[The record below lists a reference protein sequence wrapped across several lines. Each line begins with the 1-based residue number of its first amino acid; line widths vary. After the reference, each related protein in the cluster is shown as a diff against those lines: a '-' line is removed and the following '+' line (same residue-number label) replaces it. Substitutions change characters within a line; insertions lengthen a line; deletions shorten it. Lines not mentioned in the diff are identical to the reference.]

1 MTSSER
7 PAPGEGPILDQL
19 REIGYDIGS
28 LAELRHSGVLYR
40 KAIPV
45 LVDALFA
52 VSDEATLTEVVRALT
67 VPWAKPIATGP
78 LIELFRRV
86 DDPTGLG
93 ARWVVGNA
101 LEVTWS
107 DDQFDELVALARD
120 RSYGRG
126 REMLVLGFGRSKRP
140 DAGDILI
147 ELLDDPDVNGHA
159 VKALRK
165 LRVRAAGPGL
175 ERMLSDPRAWVRREA
190 QRPGR
195 ARLNGGYFA
204 RGCPARRL
212 LRSRILLE
220 VQLGCKGISTGS

>member
-1 MTSSER
+1 MSASEP
-7 PAPGEGPILDQL
+7 PAPGEVPILASL
-19 REIGYDIGS
+19 REVGYDIGS
-28 LAELRHSGVLYR
+28 LAALRHSGVRYR

-45 LVDALFA
+45 LVDALST

-78 LIELFRRV
+78 LIDLFRRV
-86 DDPTGLG
+86 EDTTGLG

-107 DDQFDELVALARD
+107 DDRFDELAALARD

-140 DAGDILI
+140 EAGDILI

-159 VKALRK
+159 VKALRR

-175 ERMLSDPRAWVRREA
+175 ERMLADRRAWVRREA
-190 QRPGR
+190 QR
-195 ARLNGGYFA
+195 ALA
-204 RGCPARRL
+204 A
-212 LRSRILLE
+212 
-220 VQLGCKGISTGS
+220 LG